1 VPAVSNLQFN
11 TATVAEMAI
20 VPVGADGK
28 IDIHAGG
35 TGSTD
40 VVGDVSGYFTKG
52 TAGEKYHAIAP
63 TRLIDTR
70 STKAVAADGT
80 LAVAEGPTVVAPAAD
95 LVLNV
100 TAVES
105 TTGGDLIVYPAG
117 AGVPGASNLNY
128 STGVTTANLALGATG
143 GGDVDIHNG
152 SAGTVQVV
160 VDCFGYFSAG

>member
-1 VPAVSNLQFN
+1 
-11 TATVAEMAI
+11 MAI

-28 IDIHAGG
+28 IDIHVGG

-52 TAGEKYHAIAP
+52 TAGEKYHAIAA

-70 STKAVAADGT
+70 STKAVAAGGT

-100 TAVES
+100 TAVDS

-117 AGVPGASNLNY
+117 ASAPGTSNLNY
-128 STGVTTANLALGATG
+128 STDVTTANLALGATG

-152 SAGTVQVV
+152 SSGTVQLV